1 MTTKLTETQTIII
14 FKATNGNKDIIQ
26 SLAASGMSTDAR
38 GYGAAVAGLIKKG
51 LAEQSGTATDAD
63 YSKDGWRYRITNDG
77 IFAFESQEDEGILD
91 AIEEL
96 QAEADESE
104 ADEDEEQAS
113 GSRVKEGYKAH
124 YAQLKA
130 AGGSG
135 QGCADQLNQWMTAH
149 ISGTYVD
156 TASGKT
162 KHGVLIGL
170 LWDLAD
176 ENGISDYA
184 KYNHLNNGMKA
195 MNVANRLRGIAR
207 KGKDITYHGSVIVEG
222 AVQAD

>member
-14 FKATNGNKDIIQ
+14 FKAINSNKDIIP

-51 LAEQSGTATDAD
+51 LAEQSGVATDAD

-77 IFAFESQEDEGILD
+77 IFAFESQEDEDILD

-124 YAQLKA
+124 YAQLKSV
-130 AGGSG
+130 GGSG
-135 QGCADQLNQWMTAH
+135 QGCADQLNQWMTANLN
-149 ISGTYVD
+149 GLVTD
-156 TASGKT
+156 TNGKVKMT
-162 KHGVLIGL
+162 VIVES
-170 LWDLAD
+170 LWDFAE
-176 ENGISDYA
+176 ENGITDYA
-184 KYNHLNNGMKA
+184 KYSHLNNGMKA
-195 MNVANRLRGIAR
+195 MNVANRLRGLAR
-207 KGKDITYHGSVIVEG
+207 KGKDITYRGQLVVAG
-222 AVQAD
+222 VAQAN

>member
-1 MTTKLTETQTIII
+1 MTTTLTETQTIII
-14 FKATNGNKDIIQ
+14 FKATNGNKDVIP

-51 LAEQSGTATDAD
+51 FAEQSGVATEND
-63 YSKDGWRYRITNDG
+63 YSKDGWRFRITNEG
-77 IFAFESQEDEGILD
+77 IFAFESQEDEEILD

-104 ADEDEEQAS
+104 ADEDEEAVS

-130 AGGSG
+130 MGGSG

-149 ISGTYVD
+149 ISGTYQD
-156 TASGKT
+156 GSGKS
-162 KHGVLIGL
+162 KHGVLIHL
-170 LWDLAD
+170 LWELA
-176 ENGISDYA
+176 EGNGISDDA
-184 KYNHLNNGMKA
+184 KYSHLNNGMKA
-195 MNVANRLRGIAR
+195 MNVANRLRGMAR
-207 KGKDITYHGSVIVEG
+207 KGKNIVWQGSVIVAG
-222 AVQAD
+222 AEQTA

>member
-14 FKATNGNKDIIQ
+14 FKATNGNKDIIP

-51 LAEQSGTATDAD
+51 LAEQYGVATDAD
-63 YSKDGWRYRITNDG
+63 YSKNGWRYRITNDG
-77 IFAFESQEDEGILD
+77 IFAFESQEDEDILD

-96 QAEADESE
+96 QAEADDSES
-104 ADEDEEQAS
+104 DEDEEQAS

-130 AGGSG
+130 VGGSG
-135 QGCADQLNQWMTAH
+135 QGCADPLNQWMTAS
-149 ISGTYVD
+149 ISGPYVD
-156 TASGKT
+156 AVTGKT
-162 KHGVLIGL
+162 KHGVLTNL
-170 LWDLAD
+170 LWDLAE

-184 KYNHLNNGMKA
+184 KYSHLNNGMKA
-195 MNVANRLRGIAR
+195 MNVANRLRGMVR
-207 KGKDITYHGSVIVEG
+207 KGKDITYRGSVIVAGVEQR
-222 AVQAD
+222 A

>member
-14 FKATNGNKDIIQ
+14 FKATNGNKDIIP

-51 LAEQSGTATDAD
+51 LAEQSGVATDAD

-77 IFAFESQEDEGILD
+77 IFAFESQEDEEILD

-130 AGGSG
+130 MGGSG
-135 QGCADQLNQWMTAH
+135 QGCADQLNQWMTANLN
-149 ISGTYVD
+149 GLVTD
-156 TASGKT
+156 TNGKT
-162 KHGVLIGL
+162 KMTVIVES
-170 LWDLAD
+170 LWDFAE
-176 ENGISDYA
+176 ENGITDYA
-184 KYNHLNNGMKA
+184 KYSHLNNGMKA
-195 MNVANRLRGIAR
+195 MNIANRLRGIAR
-207 KGKDITYHGSVIVEG
+207 KGKDVTFKGVVVVAG
-222 AVQAD
+222 AVQSD

>member
-14 FKATNGNKDIIQ
+14 FKAINSNKDIIP

-51 LAEQSGTATDAD
+51 LAEQSGVATDAD

-77 IFAFESQEDEGILD
+77 IFAFEGQEDEEILD
-91 AIEEL
+91 VIEDL

-130 AGGSG
+130 VGGSG
-135 QGCADQLNQWMTAH
+135 QGCADQLNQWMTANLN
-149 ISGTYVD
+149 GLVTD
-156 TASGKT
+156 TNGKVKMT
-162 KHGVLIGL
+162 VIVES
-170 LWDLAD
+170 LWDFAE
-176 ENGISDYA
+176 ENGITDYA
-184 KYNHLNNGMKA
+184 KYSHLNNGMKA
-195 MNVANRLRGIAR
+195 MNVANRLRGLAR
-207 KGKDITYHGSVIVEG
+207 KGKDITYRGQLVVAG
-222 AVQAD
+222 VAQAN

>member
-1 MTTKLTETQTIII
+1 MTTTLTETQTIII
-14 FKATNGNKDIIQ
+14 FKATNSNKDVIP

-51 LAEQSGTATDAD
+51 FAEQSGVATDAD
-63 YSKDGWRYRITNDG
+63 YSKDGWRFRITNEG
-77 IFAFESQEDEGILD
+77 IFAFESQEDEEILD

-104 ADEDEEQAS
+104 AEEDEEQAS

-135 QGCADQLNQWMTAH
+135 QGCADPLNQWMTAN
-149 ISGTYVD
+149 ISGPYVD
-156 TASGKT
+156 AVTGKT
-162 KHGVLIGL
+162 KHGVIVSQLF
-170 LWDLAD
+170 DLAD

-184 KYNHLNNGMKA
+184 KYSHLNNGMKA
-195 MNVANRLRGIAR
+195 MNIANRLRGMAR
-207 KGKDITYHGSVIVEG
+207 KGKHITYHGSVIVEG